1 VNAHV
6 LEGHADLLNLSV
18 IQRERLSVDQV
29 LNDRNLSD
37 QVLLSLLS
45 LVNNDLIK
53 VLIEKV
59 VIDVWHTSLT
69 WLQVQDST
77 TNFEKIGLDMVLLW
91 KGVGL
96 DGQVVL

>member
-77 TNFEKIGLDMVLLW
+77 ANFEKIGLDMVLLW

>member
-1 VNAHV
+1 
-6 LEGHADLLNLSV
+6 
-18 IQRERLSVDQV
+18 
-29 LNDRNLSD
+29 LSD
-37 QVLLSLLS
+37 QILISLLS
-45 LVNNDLIK
+45 LINDDLIK
-53 VLIEKV
+53 VLIQKI